1 MNPSTSSSE
10 RSSEVESARAD
21 SRPADEP
28 PTDADLAAARAR
40 VTAVLAPTPIVSARS
55 RDAWLK
61 LENLQITGSFKVRG
75 ALNAIARGVEAGDRR
90 AVVAASAGNHGQG
103 VAWAARRFGLR
114 ACVVVP
120 RDAPRAKVEGCRALG
135 AEIVVGG
142 DGFESCWELAHRLAG
157 TRGARLVH
165 AFDDPDVIAGQAT
178 VGFELAALAPD
189 VVLVPVGGGG
199 LAAGVGLALRGR
211 DVRGI
216 GVQVEGA
223 DGLRRALRGQAPV
236 PPVPTLADGLRVATA
251 GALTTRVCAS
261 VLDDVITVGEDEVS
275 AAVRRL
281 AIDEH
286 LVVEGAGA
294 VAFAALGRVRARRPL
309 AIITGGNIDP
319 DKLTAALAV
328 GARGV

>member
-1 MNPSTSSSE
+1 MNATTTCPE
-10 RSSEVESARAD
+10 RSESAAAD
-21 SRPADEP
+21 PGTAGER

-40 VTAVLAPTPIVSARS
+40 IATVLAPTPVVAARS

-75 ALNAIARGVEAGDRR
+75 ALNAIARGVESGDRR
-90 AVVAASAGNHGQG
+90 PIVAASAGNHGQG
-103 VAWAARRFGLR
+103 VAWAARRFGLG

-120 RDAPRAKVEGCRALG
+120 RDAPRAKVTGCRALG

-142 DGFESCWELAHRLAG
+142 DGFESCWALARQLAAE
-157 TRGARLVH
+157 RGARLLH

-178 VGFELAALAPD
+178 VGFEIAGVAPD
-189 VVLVPVGGGG
+189 VVLVPIGGGG

-211 DVRGI
+211 DVRVV
-216 GVQVEGA
+216 GVQVAGA
-223 DGLRRALRGQAPV
+223 DAFRRALRGEPPAP
-236 PPVPTLADGLRVATA
+236 PRPTLADGLRVARA

-261 VLDDVITVGEDEVS
+261 VLDDVITVREDEVS
-275 AAVRRL
+275 AAIRRL

-294 VAFAALGRVRARRPL
+294 VAFAALDRVRARRPL

-319 DKLTAALAV
+319 DKLTAALS
-328 GARGV
+328 GGLES

>member
-1 MNPSTSSSE
+1 MNASTSTE
-10 RSSEVESARAD
+10 RSEVESAAAD
-21 SRPADEP
+21 LRTVGER
-28 PTDADLAAARAR
+28 PTDAGLAAARAR
-40 VTAVLAPTPIVSARS
+40 ITAVLTPTPVVAARS

-61 LENLQITGSFKVRG
+61 LENLQTTGSFKVRG
-75 ALNAIARGVEAGDRR
+75 ALNAIARGVEAGDRPSL
-90 AVVAASAGNHGQG
+90 VAASAGNHGLG
-103 VAWAARRFGLR
+103 VAWAARRFGLS

-142 DGFESCWELAHRLAG
+142 DGYEACWAVAHRLAAE
-157 TRGARLVH
+157 RGARLVH

-178 VGFELAALAPD
+178 VGFEIAAMAPD

-211 DVRGI
+211 DVRVI

-236 PPVPTLADGLRVATA
+236 RPRQTLADGLRVATA
-251 GALTTRVCAS
+251 GALTTRICAS
-261 VLDDVITVGEDEVS
+261 VLDDVITVREDEVY
-275 AAVRRL
+275 AAVRQL

-319 DKLTAALAV
+319 EKLTAAITGR
-328 GARGV
+328 GARS

>member
-1 MNPSTSSSE
+1 MNATTTCTE
-10 RSSEVESARAD
+10 RSEVESASADPRAAGE
-21 SRPADEP
+21 R
-28 PTDADLAAARAR
+28 PTDADLAAARTR
-40 VTAVLAPTPIVSARS
+40 ITAALAPTPVVAARS

-75 ALNAIARGVEAGDRR
+75 ALNAIARGVEAGDTR
-90 AVVAASAGNHGQG
+90 AIVAASAGNHGQG
-103 VAWAARRFGLR
+103 VAWAARRFGLS

-142 DGFESCWELAHRLAG
+142 DGYESCWALAHRLAAE
-157 TRGARLVH
+157 RGARLVH

-178 VGFELAALAPD
+178 VGFEIAVFAPD

-199 LAAGVGLALRGR
+199 LAAGVGLALRDR
-211 DVRGI
+211 DVEVV

-236 PPVPTLADGLRVATA
+236 PPAATLADGLRVATA
-251 GALTTRVCAS
+251 GALTTRLCAI
-261 VLDDVITVGEDEVS
+261 VLADVITVGEDEVY

-294 VAFAALGRVRARRPL
+294 VAFAALEHVRARRPL

-319 DKLTAALAV
+319 DKLTAALV
-328 GARGV
+328 GGTCGV